1 MGGMGPLTRCLQEA
15 MVLSP
20 GSTPEGG
27 LGPGWKGLE
36 AASIPVEP
44 KGRSAGKG
52 QGAHPKRAGM
62 EEEEEWLE

>member
-1 MGGMGPLTRCLQEA
+1 

-20 GSTPEGG
+20 GPTPEGG

-62 EEEEEWLE
+62 EEEEWLE